1 MRMLDIPPGTFGRA
15 YNNVANS
22 ALWFLLHQLFDT
34 PNEPQFGAGFRRD
47 WESYVAYNEMFADA
61 LAQEAGAPAA
71 AGGARAAVAGD
82 LRILVQDYH
91 LCLVPRLLR
100 ERLGDAAREVGLGHF
115 CHTPWA
121 PPDYYRMLPADI
133 GRALLDGILGAD
145 RAGFHARRWA
155 TAFMDCCAAL
165 LGAGVERAE
174 VERPGPAGW
183 VTYRGHVTEVAVHP
197 LGVDATALRERA
209 RAGDVQAHA
218 GILREAAGGR
228 KLIVRVD
235 RTELSKNIVRGL
247 AAYRELLA
255 TRPQWRGRVV
265 HLAFA
270 YPSRSDLAE
279 YRAYTERVRQL
290 ALEITGEFGTADWN
304 PLILEVKD
312 DYPRSLAA
320 CTLADVL
327 LVNPIR
333 DGMNL
338 VAQEGPVL
346 SERGCALVLS
356 RRGRRRRDAG
366 RRRPAGQPVRHHRDG
381 RRPAPGAGHA
391 RRRAPAPQ
399 RRARRHRRRGPA
411 GPLARRPAGLARP
424 LTGAGSRDR
433 RAPTSFGSIPDLAG
447 QLREQGHHPG
457 GSVHHQ
463 VGRVGDLRRLGTGA
477 GHGAAGDAV
486 GPQRAHRGEGR
497 QVPEVIPAEQD
508 RTGGPLAGQPGQRG
522 TFVHAWRPQLDHQA
536 AGLRGQAEPL
546 GQLAERLRGAGPAP
560 PPDRRCRGCARPPR
574 APCPRPRCR
583 RARPPREHAGQ
594 RLAGG
599 RHGGRGRP
607 SASWPSCQ
615 RCQP

>member
-1 MRMLDIPPGTFGRA
+1 MKQRVLVASNRGPISYQFGADGSLTGRRGGGGMIAGVTDGLAALGDGASATWICAALSDADRAVARRDGGPRDEGGIPVRMLDIPPDTFGRA

-34 PNEPQFGAGFRRD
+34 PNQPQFGAGFRRD

-61 LAQEAGAPAA
+61 LARETGAH
-71 AGGARAAVAGD
+71 AGGAPEVGGD

-100 ERLGDAAREVGLGHF
+100 ERLGGARQAGVGYF

-133 GRALLDGILGAD
+133 ARALLDGILGAD
-145 RAGFHARRWA
+145 RAGFHAGRWA
-155 TAFMDCCAAL
+155 TAFMDCCADL
-165 LGAGVERAE
+165 LGAETEKAHNERGGAGLAAAGR
-174 VERPGPAGW
+174 VSGPAGW

-197 LGVDATALRERA
+197 LGVDAAALRERA
-209 RAGDVQAHA
+209 RAGDVRAHS
-218 GILREAAGGR
+218 GVLRQAAGDR

-247 AAYRELLA
+247 AAYRGLLA

-290 ALEITGEFGTADWN
+290 ALEITAEFGTADWN
-304 PLILEVKD
+304 PLILEIED

-320 CTLADVL
+320 CALADVL

-356 RRGRRRRDAG
+356 REAGAAATLAADALLVNPFDISETAEALHQALAMPDAERQRRSAALAATAAADPPARWLGDQLASLEGAARRD
-366 RRRPAGQPVRHHRDG
+366 
-381 RRPAPGAGHA
+381 
-391 RRRAPAPQ
+391 
-399 RRARRHRRRGPA
+399 
-411 GPLARRPAGLARP
+411 
-424 LTGAGSRDR
+424 T
-433 RAPTSFGSIPDLAG
+433 
-447 QLREQGHHPG
+447 
-457 GSVHHQ
+457 
-463 VGRVGDLRRLGTGA
+463 
-477 GHGAAGDAV
+477 
-486 GPQRAHRGEGR
+486 
-497 QVPEVIPAEQD
+497 
-508 RTGGPLAGQPGQRG
+508 
-522 TFVHAWRPQLDHQA
+522 
-536 AGLRGQAEPL
+536 
-546 GQLAERLRGAGPAP
+546 
-560 PPDRRCRGCARPPR
+560 PPR
-574 APCPRPRCR
+574 
-583 RARPPREHAGQ
+583 
-594 RLAGG
+594 
-599 RHGGRGRP
+599 
-607 SASWPSCQ
+607 SA
-615 RCQP
+615 